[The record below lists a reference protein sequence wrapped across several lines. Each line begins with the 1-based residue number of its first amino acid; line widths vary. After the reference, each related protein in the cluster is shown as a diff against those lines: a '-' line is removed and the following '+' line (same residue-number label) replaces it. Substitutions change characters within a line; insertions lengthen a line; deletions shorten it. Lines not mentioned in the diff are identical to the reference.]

1 MSNMSLDVDLHDVYA
16 EEEIFLGV
24 EIQCLFD
31 KEKALD
37 GIYKRGYFTMRKNKN
52 DCDFGDWELK
62 IEMVVTWTANYYN

>member
-1 MSNMSLDVDLHDVYA
+1 M
-16 EEEIFLGV
+16 
-24 EIQCLFD
+24 FD

-62 IEMVVTWTANYYN
+62 IEMVVTRTANYYN